1 MNLLATA
8 LLSVS
13 PFVFAKT
20 PVETPPIRETSGF
33 VSAPIIIGM
42 ESVFT
47 EKEIVESSKIAYQT
61 EYVDNEEEEYGRE
74 LILEEGKTGLT
85 QRYFKLTLWRGE
97 EVSREFIRE
106 EIEPPVPEII
116 SRGTKIVWRDLPT
129 PDDGVLA
136 YWYKLSATSTAYTPF
151 CPGCSGR
158 TFTGA
163 TAGRGSCAVDP
174 SVIKLGTKLYIPGY
188 GICVAEDTGGAI
200 RGNEI
205 DVCFPD
211 EETAVSWG
219 RRNAEVYLLNKNP

>member
-1 MNLLATA
+1 MNLLAAT

-20 PVETPPIRETSGF
+20 PVETPPIREVSGF
-33 VSAPIIIGM
+33 ISAPIIIGM

-47 EKEIVESSKIAYQT
+47 EEEDVVTADIPYET
-61 EYVDNEEEEYGRE
+61 EYEENKEEEYGRE
-74 LILEEGKTGLT
+74 LILKEGKTGT
-85 QRYFKLTLWRGE
+85 SQRYFKVTLWRGE
-97 EVSREFIRE
+97 EISREFIRE
-106 EIEPPVPEII
+106 EIEPPVSEIV
-116 SRGTKIVWRDLPT
+116 SLGTKIVWRDLPT
-129 PDDGVLA
+129 PDDGVLS
-136 YWYKLSATSTAYTPF
+136 YWYKISATSTAYTPY

-158 TFTGA
+158 TFTGS

-188 GICVAEDTGGAI
+188 GICKAEDTGGAI

-211 EETAVSWG
+211 DETAVRWG
-219 RRNAEVYLLNKNP
+219 RRSTEVYLLTNNP